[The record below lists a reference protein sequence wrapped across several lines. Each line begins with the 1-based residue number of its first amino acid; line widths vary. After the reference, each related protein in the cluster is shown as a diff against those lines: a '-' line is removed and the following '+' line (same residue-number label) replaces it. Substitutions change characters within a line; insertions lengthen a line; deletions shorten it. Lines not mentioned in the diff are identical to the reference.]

1 MLLTAEQ
8 IDETVARL
16 AAEISARYRDG
27 VVLIGV
33 LRGSV
38 PFLAD
43 LVRAVTVPVCVDFM
57 AITPYTPGSGRV
69 RLLKDLDLDIA
80 SRDTVIVEDI
90 VDTGLSTAFL
100 RSELERRGPRSVAVC
115 TLLDRRIRR
124 VVPVEIDF
132 AGMEV
137 SDAFVIGFGLDH
149 EGRYRNLRLVAAAD
163 MELLSSDPDAYVATL
178 YGSTRA
184 RPWPERPVSAAN
196 KSGRPRGRAER
207 GRGPSGP

>member
-1 MLLTAEQ
+1 MSSDVPVPAEQRVLLTAEQ
-8 IDETVARL
+8 IEAIIARL
-16 AAEISARYRDG
+16 AAEMSARYPDG

-43 LVRAVTVPVCVDFM
+43 LARAMTVPVSVDFL
-57 AITPYTPGSGRV
+57 AITPYTPNSGRV

-80 SRDTVIVEDI
+80 GRDAVIVEDI

-100 RSELERRGPRSVAVC
+100 RTELARRQPRSVGVC
-115 TLLDRRIRR
+115 TLLDRRVRR

-132 AGMEV
+132 AGAEV

-149 EGRYRNLRLVAAAD
+149 EGRYRNLRLIAAAD
-163 MELLSSDPDAYVATL
+163 MELLAADPDAYVPIF
-178 YGSTRA
+178 YGS
-184 RPWPERPVSAAN
+184 SD
-196 KSGRPRGRAER
+196 PRLR
-207 GRGPSGP
+207 G

>member
-1 MLLTAEQ
+1 MPSDAPVPVQPRVLLTAEQ
-8 IDETVARL
+8 IDEIVARV
-16 AAEISARYRDG
+16 ATEMSARYPNG

-43 LVRAVTVPVCVDFM
+43 LARAMTVPVSVDFM
-57 AITPYTPGSGRV
+57 AITPYTPDSGRV

-80 SRDTVIVEDI
+80 GLDAVIVEDI

-100 RSELERRGPRSVAVC
+100 HSELVRRRPRSMAVC

-132 AGMEV
+132 AGAEV

-163 MELLSSDPDAYVATL
+163 MELLADNPDAYVPVF
-178 YGSTRA
+178 YGSPDPA
-184 RPWPERPVSAAN
+184 
-196 KSGRPRGRAER
+196 GG
-207 GRGPSGP
+207 

>member
-1 MLLTAEQ
+1 MGSQNAGPMEPRVLLAADE
-8 IDETVARL
+8 IDATVARL
-16 AAEISARYRDG
+16 AAEMSGRYRDG

-43 LVRAVTVPVCVDFM
+43 LVRAMTVPVSVDFM

-80 SRDTVIVEDI
+80 GRDAVIVEDI

-100 RSELERRGPRSVAVC
+100 RSELARRNPRSVAVC
-115 TLLDRRIRR
+115 TLLDRRVRR

-132 AGMEV
+132 AGLDV
-137 SDAFVIGFGLDH
+137 SDTFVIGYGLDH
-149 EGRYRNLRLVAAAD
+149 EGRYRNLRLIAAAD
-163 MELLSSDPDAYVATL
+163 VELLAADPDVYVPVF
-178 YGSTRA
+178 YGPKA
-184 RPWPERPVSAAN
+184 
-196 KSGRPRGRAER
+196 
-207 GRGPSGP
+207 

>member
-1 MLLTAEQ
+1 MLLTEEEIESAV
-8 IDETVARL
+8 TRL
-16 AAEISARYRDG
+16 AAEMSARYHDG
-27 VVLIGV
+27 AVLIGV

-43 LVRAVTVPVCVDFM
+43 LVRAMTAPVSVDFM

-80 SRDTVIVEDI
+80 GRDAVIVEDI

-100 RSELERRGPRSVAVC
+100 RAELERRNPRSVAVC

-132 AGMEV
+132 AGAEV
-137 SDAFVIGFGLDH
+137 DDAFVIGYGLDH

-163 MELLSSDPDAYVATL
+163 MELLAGDPDVYVPAF
-178 YGSTRA
+178 YGS
-184 RPWPERPVSAAN
+184 AN
-196 KSGRPRGRAER
+196 P
-207 GRGPSGP
+207 

>member
-27 VVLIGV
+27 AVFIGV

-43 LVRAVTVPVCVDFM
+43 LVRAVTVPVWVDFM

-80 SRDTVIVEDI
+80 GRDAIIVEDI

-100 RSELERRGPRSVAVC
+100 CSELQRRGPRSVAVC
-115 TLLDRRIRR
+115 TLLDRRVRR

-132 AGMEV
+132 AGVEV
-137 SDAFVIGFGLDH
+137 SDTFVIGFGLDH

-163 MELLSSDPDAYVATL
+163 MELLAGNPDAYVSAL
-178 YGSTRA
+178 YRSTDTDLR
-184 RPWPERPVSAAN
+184 
-196 KSGRPRGRAER
+196 
-207 GRGPSGP
+207 PSG

>member
-1 MLLTAEQ
+1 MPPVEAGLPESRVLLTA
-8 IDETVARL
+8 DEISATVARL
-16 AAEISARYRDG
+16 ATQMSARYDDG

-43 LVRAVTVPVCVDFM
+43 LVRAMTVPVSVDFM

-80 SRDTVIVEDI
+80 GRDAVIVEDI

-100 RSELERRGPRSVAVC
+100 RTELERRNPRSVAVC
-115 TLLDRRIRR
+115 TLFDRRIRR
-124 VVPVEIDF
+124 VVPVGIDF
-132 AGMEV
+132 AGVEV
-137 SDAFVIGFGLDH
+137 ADTFVIGYGLDH

-163 MELLSSDPDAYVATL
+163 VELLAADPDVYVPVF
-178 YGSTRA
+178 YGS
-184 RPWPERPVSAAN
+184 PNP
-196 KSGRPRGRAER
+196 
-207 GRGPSGP
+207 

>member
-8 IDETVARL
+8 IEAAVARL
-16 AAEISARYRDG
+16 AAEMSARYRDG

-38 PFLAD
+38 LFLAD
-43 LVRAVTVPVCVDFM
+43 LVRAMSVPVSVDFM

-69 RLLKDLDLDIA
+69 RLLKDLDTDIA
-80 SRDTVIVEDI
+80 GRDAVIVEDI

-100 RSELERRGPRSVAVC
+100 RSELERRRPRSVSVC
-115 TLLDRRIRR
+115 ALLDRRVRR

-132 AGMEV
+132 VGAEV
-137 SDAFVIGFGLDH
+137 SDTFVIGFGLDH

-163 MELLSSDPDAYVATL
+163 VELLADDPDVYVPVF
-178 YGSTRA
+178 YGS
-184 RPWPERPVSAAN
+184 
-196 KSGRPRGRAER
+196 RGAKLE
-207 GRGPSGP
+207 

>member
-1 MLLTAEQ
+1 MASQEAALRQPRVLLTAEE
-8 IDETVARL
+8 IDATVARL
-16 AAEISARYRDG
+16 ASDMSARYHDG

-43 LVRAVTVPVCVDFM
+43 LVRVMTVPVSVDFM

-80 SRDTVIVEDI
+80 GRDAVIVEDI

-100 RSELERRGPRSVAVC
+100 RRELERRNPRSVAVC

-132 AGMEV
+132 AGVEV
-137 SDAFVIGFGLDH
+137 ADAFVVGYGLDH

-163 MELLSSDPDAYVATL
+163 VELMADDPDVYGPVF
-178 YGSTRA
+178 YGS
-184 RPWPERPVSAAN
+184 P
-196 KSGRPRGRAER
+196 
-207 GRGPSGP
+207 

>member
-1 MLLTAEQ
+1 MPPAATGPGEPRVLLTEEE
-8 IDETVARL
+8 IESTVARL
-16 AAEISARYRDG
+16 AAEMSARYHDG
-27 VVLIGV
+27 AVLIGV

-43 LVRAVTVPVCVDFM
+43 LVRAMTAPVSVDFM

-80 SRDTVIVEDI
+80 GRDAVIVEDI

-100 RSELERRGPRSVAVC
+100 RTELERRNPRSVAVC

-132 AGMEV
+132 AGAEV
-137 SDAFVIGFGLDH
+137 ADAFVIGYGLDH
-149 EGRYRNLRLVAAAD
+149 EGRYRNLRLVAVAD
-163 MELLSSDPDAYVATL
+163 MELLAGDPDVYVPAF
-178 YGSTRA
+178 YGS
-184 RPWPERPVSAAN
+184 AN
-196 KSGRPRGRAER
+196 P
-207 GRGPSGP
+207 

>member
-1 MLLTAEQ
+1 MPPVEAGVPESRVLLTAEE
-8 IDETVARL
+8 IEATVARL
-16 AAEISARYRDG
+16 AAEMSARYHDG

-43 LVRAVTVPVCVDFM
+43 LVRVMTVPVSVDFM

-80 SRDTVIVEDI
+80 GRDAVIVEDI

-100 RSELERRGPRSVAVC
+100 RTELQRRNPRSVGVC
-115 TLLDRRIRR
+115 TLLDRRVRR

-132 AGMEV
+132 AGVEV
-137 SDAFVIGFGLDH
+137 ADAFVVGYGLDH

-163 MELLSSDPDAYVATL
+163 VELLAGDPDVYVPVF
-178 YGSTRA
+178 YGS
-184 RPWPERPVSAAN
+184 P
-196 KSGRPRGRAER
+196 
-207 GRGPSGP
+207 